1 MRDGGVPA
9 VTIVIAIRSFD
20 SSCTTDAVIPSGIGP
35 RSLLAVRSARQVPE
49 KLECID
55 IGCRGGPLAICRLR
69 PTGMRESTLQW
80 SLVAS
85 SRVTEVAPNR
95 SLGWL
100 SPSLWTR
107 CKRNPM
113 SCRRPASASRSLP
126 SGSWPPFFLAVLL
139 ALITRVR
146 AGHVNVGRT
155 VWENYARLGLPVLVM
170 LAAALALCRFAVPR
184 REGSPMDIAR

>member
-1 MRDGGVPA
+1 
-9 VTIVIAIRSFD
+9 
-20 SSCTTDAVIPSGIGP
+20 
-35 RSLLAVRSARQVPE
+35 
-49 KLECID
+49 
-55 IGCRGGPLAICRLR
+55 
-69 PTGMRESTLQW
+69 
-80 SLVAS
+80 
-85 SRVTEVAPNR
+85 
-95 SLGWL
+95 
-100 SPSLWTR
+100 
-107 CKRNPM
+107 M